1 MTVKPGTLVHVPAGT
16 VHWFRFKEG
25 GGQMISITGQG
36 SDASLFFTDLDDEI
50 PHGPP
55 DLDKLLTIAD
65 RHNIKLFI
73 D

>member
-1 MTVKPGTLVHVPAGT
+1 
-16 VHWFRFKEG
+16 
-25 GGQMISITGQG
+25 MISITGQG